1 MNDDLETV
9 GGVKVYNVKTE
20 VFDGPFD
27 ILLNLIEKRK
37 LFINDIALSQVAD
50 DFISYIKN
58 QQQFPLRESAH
69 FIYVASTL
77 ILIKSR
83 SLLPSLSLTEE
94 EEEGIE
100 DLEKRLS
107 IYKKVKEEVI
117 NLQKEWGNHKL
128 FFGSGESFSYSVS
141 FTPDESITKQNLALC
156 AYDIIDRLPT
166 DSLIPQVKVSDVVK
180 LETVI
185 NSLIRR
191 VNTEINLSFN
201 SFSGLKKNSPI
212 NKKERYKIIVS
223 FIAVLELIKQ
233 GLLTAH
239 QNREEDDI
247 YIENTDIRVPNYS

>member
-1 MNDDLETV
+1 MNEDRETV
-9 GGVKVYNVKTE
+9 GGVKVYNVKTD
-20 VFDGPFD
+20 VFNGPFD

-58 QQQFPLRESAH
+58 QQNFPLQESAH

-77 ILIKSR
+77 ILIKSK
-83 SLLPSLSLTEE
+83 SLLPSLNLTEE

-100 DLEKRLS
+100 ELEKRLS
-107 IYKKVKEEVI
+107 IYKKVKEEVL
-117 NLQKEWGNHKL
+117 NLKKKWGICKL
-128 FFGSGESFSYSVS
+128 FFGSGENFPHPIS
-141 FTPDESITKQNLALC
+141 FTPDESITKKNLALC

-166 DSLIPQVKVSDVVK
+166 DSMIPQVKVSDVIK

-201 SFSGLKKNSPI
+201 SFSGIGKNGPV

-223 FIAVLELIKQ
+223 FIAVLELVKQ

-239 QNREEDDI
+239 QNKEQNDI
-247 YIENTDIRVPNYS
+247 YIENTEIKVPNYT

>member
-1 MNDDLETV
+1 MNEDLETV

-50 DFISYIKN
+50 DFISYIKD
-58 QQQFPLRESAH
+58 QQHFPLQESAH

-83 SLLPSLSLTEE
+83 SLLPSLNLTEE

-107 IYKKVKEEVI
+107 IYKIVKEEVI
-117 NLQKEWGNHKL
+117 NLRKEWGSHKL
-128 FFGSGESFSYSVS
+128 FFGLGENFSYPVS
-141 FTPDESITKQNLALC
+141 FTPDESITKKNLALC

-166 DSLIPQVKVSDVVK
+166 DSMIPQVKVSDVVK

-191 VNTEINLSFN
+191 VSTEINLSFN
-201 SFSGLKKNSPI
+201 NFSGLSKKGPV

-223 FIAVLELIKQ
+223 FIAVLELVKQ

-239 QNREEDDI
+239 QNKDKNDI
-247 YIENTDIRVPNYS
+247 YIENADIKVPNYT